1 MCKRKKAPLFT
12 QNSLA
17 LQRGLTY
24 TLVVQPFEASPT
36 FCGVDRPGF
45 LCRIPDGGPEEKE
58 GEDMS
63 LEAIEKINQVEKE
76 NQERR
81 AAADAQAKQLVADAQ
96 RDGQALIQ
104 KTRTD
109 AAEKGKEML
118 RQAEVRA
125 QERSAQIS
133 AEANAQGDALR
144 AEAAKHL
151 EEAAEFIVGRV
162 VNQ

>member
-1 MCKRKKAPLFT
+1 M
-12 QNSLA
+12 
-17 LQRGLTY
+17 TY
-24 TLVVQPFEASPT
+24 TLIVQSFKVSPHILRLRS
-36 FCGVDRPGF
+36 DRS
-45 LCRIPDGGPEEKE
+45 PEGIAGWKTGEKE

-63 LEAIEKINQVEKE
+63 LEAIEKISQVEQE
-76 NQERR
+76 NRERR

-104 KTRTD
+104 KTRAD

-118 RQAEVRA
+118 RQAEENAAQRA
-125 QERSAQIS
+125 AEIS
-133 AEANAQGDALR
+133 AAANAEGDALR
-144 AEAAKHL
+144 TAAAQHL

>member
-1 MCKRKKAPLFT
+1 
-12 QNSLA
+12 
-17 LQRGLTY
+17 
-24 TLVVQPFEASPT
+24 
-36 FCGVDRPGF
+36 
-45 LCRIPDGGPEEKE
+45 
-58 GEDMS
+58 MS

-118 RQAEVRA
+118 RQAEARA

-133 AEANAQGDALR
+133 AEASAQGDALR